1 MSHFVPLWRV
11 GCVFPCVFPPT
22 HPPPPHPN
30 KTPPPT
36 HPHTGEDRRAGAA
49 RCLGELVR
57 KMGERVLHRMLPI
70 LRETMGSDE
79 AATRQ
84 GVCTG
89 LKEVSV
95 KFFWGGGRETCW

>member
-1 MSHFVPLWRV
+1 MLVRV
-11 GCVFPCVFPPT
+11 GLTAINWATLQPQTLLLMAPACGS
-22 HPPPPHPN
+22 H
-30 KTPPPT
+30 
-36 HPHTGEDRRAGAA
+36 HTGEDRRAGAA

-70 LRETMGSDE
+70 LRETMDSPD

-89 LKEVSV
+89 LKEVR
-95 KFFWGGGRETCW
+95 G